1 VIQPSLP
8 NRRSGQGQR
17 RTFESYGVARFRLHQ
32 ASWVTSS
39 MAMQM
44 AQLARPWL
52 AFEISDSAL
61 MLGVV
66 AASQGLAQVVAA
78 PFGGLAADRLPK
90 RTVLLL
96 SQIVLLGMVSVMAVL
111 VALGAAEVWH
121 LAVLAVIHG
130 VAVTF
135 NNPVRQAFIPLLL
148 PRRLLANGLALHNG
162 ARSLN
167 QVVGP
172 AIVGILLEIEIATA
186 FFVIVGLHVISVAFS
201 TRLPRGG
208 PERGEGR
215 SIAGELLYGL
225 RYVTKHK
232 FLRIIVLLSVM
243 ATIFVHP
250 YPALLPVFQKNVL
263 AVGELALGLMFAS
276 VGLGVLVASLAVATF
291 SGWSTKSGTQLFAGL
306 VFGAVVVAFAL
317 SPFYLLS
324 LLTLFVAGA
333 ASQVFSVANSTQM
346 MYHADP
352 ALYGRVAGLNI
363 WIRALMSIA
372 LLGYGAL
379 IDVFGAPATVATSG
393 LVFIACVVG
402 ISLVFPWFRRGTIV
416 GVSER

>member
-1 VIQPSLP
+1 
-8 NRRSGQGQR
+8 
-17 RTFESYGVARFRLHQ
+17 
-32 ASWVTSS
+32 
-39 MAMQM
+39 
-44 AQLARPWL
+44 
-52 AFEISDSAL
+52 
-61 MLGVV
+61 
-66 AASQGLAQVVAA
+66 
-78 PFGGLAADRLPK
+78 
-90 RTVLLL
+90 
-96 SQIVLLGMVSVMAVL
+96 
-111 VALGAAEVWH
+111 
-121 LAVLAVIHG
+121 
-130 VAVTF
+130 
-135 NNPVRQAFIPLLL
+135 
-148 PRRLLANGLALHNG
+148 
-162 ARSLN
+162 
-167 QVVGP
+167 
-172 AIVGILLEIEIATA
+172 
-186 FFVIVGLHVISVAFS
+186 
-201 TRLPRGG
+201 
-208 PERGEGR
+208 
-215 SIAGELLYGL
+215 
-225 RYVTKHK
+225 
-232 FLRIIVLLSVM
+232 
-243 ATIFVHP
+243 
-250 YPALLPVFQKNVL
+250 
-263 AVGELALGLMFAS
+263 MFAS